1 MASAYAYKDILVML
15 SAGDGA
21 SARLEA
27 AIALAR
33 DHGARLTGLDVS
45 APGVFSGPRAER
57 AAGLYDD
64 FQERLRLGGVSGTFR
79 SVDRSSAGGESKA
92 LQTHHADLVIAPTPS
107 EAAAGIVLSQVP
119 EDVLLA
125 SGRPMLVFPELR
137 PEGPL
142 AQKIVVAW
150 NATREATRA
159 LHDAL
164 PLLTRAQAVTLFAFH
179 QRARMIGEEIAL
191 MLDHLV
197 AHGVKAEKFTWP
209 DTGEIDAVD
218 ALFSCLS
225 EQGADMI
232 VAGGY
237 GHRRMF
243 EHMFG
248 GVTAT
253 LIDNLTVPVLLS
265 H

>member
-1 MASAYAYKDILVML
+1 M
-15 SAGDGA
+15 
-21 SARLEA
+21 
-27 AIALAR
+27 
-33 DHGARLTGLDVS
+33 
-45 APGVFSGPRAER
+45 
-57 AAGLYDD
+57 
-64 FQERLRLGGVSGTFR
+64 
-79 SVDRSSAGGESKA
+79 
-92 LQTHHADLVIAPTPS
+92 LVI
-107 EAAAGIVLSQVP
+107 
-119 EDVLLA
+119 
-125 SGRPMLVFPELR
+125 PELR
-137 PEGPL
+137 PAGPL
-142 AQKIVVAW
+142 GRNIVVAW

-159 LHDAL
+159 VHDAL
-164 PLLTRAQAVTLFAFH
+164 PLLTRAAAVTVFAFDR
-179 QRARMIGEEIAL
+179 RAQMMAEEVGRL
-191 MLDHLV
+191 LDHLGV
-197 AHGVKAEKFTWP
+197 HGVTADKFTWP

-237 GHRRMF
+237 GHARML

>member
-1 MASAYAYKDILVML
+1 MAGAYAYKDILVML

-21 SARLEA
+21 HARLEA

-33 DHGARLTGLDVS
+33 AHGARLTGLDVS
-45 APGVFSGPRAER
+45 APAAFEGARAER
-57 AAGLYDD
+57 AAGIYDD
-64 FQERLRLGGVSGTFR
+64 FQERLRLAGVQGTFR
-79 SVDRSSAGGESKA
+79 AADHPGRTGGKA
-92 LQTHHADLVIAPTPS
+92 LQIHYADLVIAPTPA
-107 EAAAGIVLSQVP
+107 EAAQGLVLPEVP

-125 SGRPMLVFPELR
+125 SGVPMLVIPELR
-137 PEGPL
+137 PAGPL
-142 AQKIVVAW
+142 GHNIVIAW

-159 LHDAL
+159 VHDAL
-164 PLLTRAQAVTLFAFH
+164 PLLTRAASVTVFAFDRRT
-179 QRARMIGEEIAL
+179 QMMAEEVGHL
-191 MLDHLV
+191 LDHLG
-197 AHGVKAEKFTWP
+197 AHGVKADKFTWP

-237 GHRRMF
+237 GHARML

>member
-1 MASAYAYKDILVML
+1 MASTYAYKDILVML

-21 SARLEA
+21 GARLET

-45 APGVFSGPRAER
+45 APGVFDGPRAER

-64 FQERLRLGGVSGTFR
+64 FQERLRLAGVSGTFR
-79 SVDRSSAGGESKA
+79 SVDRSSGADGKA
-92 LQTHHADLVIAPTPS
+92 LQTHYADLVIAPTPG
-107 EAAAGIVLSQVP
+107 EAAAGIVLPAVP
-119 EDVLLA
+119 EDVLMA
-125 SGRPMLVFPELR
+125 SGRPMLVIPELR

-142 AQKIVVAW
+142 GRNIVLAW

-159 LHDAL
+159 VHDAL
-164 PLLTRAQAVTLFAFH
+164 PMLTRAQAVTLFAFEH
-179 QRARMIGEEIAL
+179 RAQMLTEEIAR
-191 MLDHLV
+191 MLDHLG